1 MNIKRKQQQDRRQ
14 AVIMAYTALK
24 YSELHTIATDGSR
37 SAQERTKALYKAV
50 RGYTRIRDAGS
61 GYIES
66 DGRMMNFTSYNLIDI
81 TKEAATAADLIYLA
95 EDLTQA
101 YYTNAG
107 GRKRNTM
114 DLINAIQGTAS
125 PYYYS

>member
-1 MNIKRKQQQDRRQ
+1 MNKKKLQQAQRQ
-14 AVIMAYTALK
+14 AVIMSYTARK
-24 YSELHTIATDGSR
+24 YSDLLTIATD
-37 SAQERTKALYKAV
+37 ATRTAEDRTRAMYKAV
-50 RGYTRIRDAGS
+50 RGHARIRDAGS

-66 DGRMMNFTSYNLIDI
+66 DGRMMNFTSYNLIDT
-81 TKEAATAADLIYLA
+81 TKEAATADDLRYLA

-114 DLINAIQGTAS
+114 DLINAIQGPAS
-125 PYYYS
+125 PYYIS